1 MKFET
6 FKNSIEI
13 AIEES
18 NSWVRAELLN
28 IVGEKTFLFKD
39 YLTNLEKICLPNQI
53 RLVISDAE
61 LEQEL
66 QRLCSNFND
75 LVVSQE
81 ELLIKVEGVEESNNY
96 NYTYNYYSVPCIKKK
111 QIGNFYSLEIKSKD
125 GSTTT
130 QLASKSDIR
139 KVNFILFDDILSN
152 RKIFKDESIKINTSL
167 FTPQKDRIVYDTII
181 KSIKENL
188 AYPNLFLCFFSN
200 SRDEIYIRSFCLN
213 EENYDDSFKFMLE
226 LAVEN
231 EINLVRIQEDIK
243 LKKSSKSLE
252 VEDSKKSFLKESSIQ
267 TIHDDTSIK
276 TIEINR
282 SNKSYEFSET
292 QHLVPKHLV
301 GILIG
306 SQGRN
311 IQRIKKEYKVDIQVI
326 SNIPGDSAQVVIK
339 GDQSSITKCLQETK
353 IAEKTVKY
361 NSPNEFKVKEALIN
375 SKLYKFDIFRENSS
389 SNKSEDKTK
398 LVNIIGTEDN
408 IERCLEKIKQYLI

>member
-13 AIEES
+13 AIEEN
-18 NSWVRAELLN
+18 NSWVKAELLN
-28 IVGEKTFLFKD
+28 IIGEKTFLFKD
-39 YLTNLEKICLPNQI
+39 CLTNLERICFPNQI
-53 RLVISDAE
+53 RLVMSDAE
-61 LEQEL
+61 LELEL
-66 QRLCSNFND
+66 KSLCSNFND
-75 LVVSQE
+75 YVVSQE
-81 ELLIKVEGVEESNNY
+81 ELVIKVEGVEESNN
-96 NYTYNYYSVPCIKKK
+96 NNFNYYSVPCIKKK

-130 QLASKSDIR
+130 QLATKSDIR
-139 KVNFILFDDILSN
+139 KVNFILFDDLLSN
-152 RKIFKDESIKINTSL
+152 RKIFKDESIKINTPL
-167 FTPQKDRIVYDTII
+167 FKTQIDGIVYTTII

-188 AYPNLFLCFFSN
+188 GYPNLFLCFFSN

-231 EINLVRIQEDIK
+231 EINLVRIQEDIN
-243 LKKSSKSLE
+243 LKKSSKSVE
-252 VEDSKKSFLKESSIQ
+252 VEDYKKSILKESSIQ
-267 TIHDDTSIK
+267 TIHHDTSIK
-276 TIEINR
+276 PIEMNR
-282 SNKSYEFSET
+282 SNKKYEFSET

-339 GDQSSITKCLQETK
+339 GEQFSIINCLQETK
-353 IAEKTVKY
+353 
-361 NSPNEFKVKEALIN
+361 
-375 SKLYKFDIFRENSS
+375 
-389 SNKSEDKTK
+389 
-398 LVNIIGTEDN
+398 
-408 IERCLEKIKQYLI
+408 